1 MITVDPATRTNHTTA
16 LHVPGA
22 RRPAVPIAKPAAA
35 QMKRTL
41 GLTTVNAAATSTALA
56 GVNCFM
62 LFIQPGVWAD
72 RLRRNHRTR
81 PNTINAAPTTM
92 RSHDA
97 QLGGRSRRPPARLDT
112 SRNTEHKPASP
123 NSQPARNARPVGRGR
138 AVSNT
143 STAGM
148 MVNGDNVTTNPSGTR
163 SVSTAPQLPDIDGPF
178 VAPSPLQNVAS

>member
-1 MITVDPATRTNHTTA
+1 MMTVDPATRTNHTTA

-35 QMKRTL
+35 QMKRTF
-41 GLTTVNAAATSTALA
+41 GLTTVNAAAARTALA

-72 RLRRNHRTR
+72 RLRLNQRTR
-81 PNTINAAPTTM
+81 PNTMSAAPTTM
-92 RSHDA
+92 RSQDA

-112 SRNTEHKPASP
+112 SRKTVHKTASP
-123 NSQPARNARPVGRGR
+123 NSQPVRNARPVGRGL
-138 AVSNT
+138 AVSRT

-148 MVNGDNVTTNPSGTR
+148 IVNGDNATTSPSGTR
-163 SVSTAPQLPDIDGPF
+163 SVSTDPQLPDIGGPF
-178 VAPSPLQNVAS
+178 VAHPFRRT